1 MGEMEVLTYNRKV
14 FEMTESVV
22 MKFYT
27 LDDANAFLALCRSV
41 LDAGVKVDVHLE
53 RIPMIGSQDFIYRM
67 DCSVDVKDGE
77 VVEPEVENVGG

>member
-27 LDDANAFLALCRSV
+27 LEDANAFLALCRSV
-41 LDAGVKVDVHLE
+41 LDAGVKVDVRLE
-53 RIPMIGSQDFIYRM
+53 RIPMIGSQDSIYRM
-67 DCSVDVKDGE
+67 DCSVDVTEGK